1 MKGTALATTL
11 VAVAVLLGAPT
22 FAIGQGAEVST
33 IELQV
38 GDNMRFTPSLIQ
50 AHPGQRVRIV
60 VTGIGKLPALAH
72 NVVVLKKGTAPKAF
86 LDKASKA
93 TEETGSIPPAMNDQA
108 IAASA
113 LVKPGESAE
122 VTFEAPVE
130 PGEYMFVCSFPGHF
144 GLGMKGQLIVK

>member
-1 MKGTALATTL
+1 MKGKSVATTL

-22 FAIGQGAEVST
+22 FAIGQEAVST
-33 IELQV
+33 IELKV
-38 GDNMRFTPSLIQ
+38 GDNMRFTPSVVQ

-60 VTGIGKLPALAH
+60 LTGIGKLPALAH

-130 PGEYMFVCSFPGHF
+130 PGEYMFVCTFPGHF

>member
-1 MKGTALATTL
+1 
-11 VAVAVLLGAPT
+11 
-22 FAIGQGAEVST
+22 
-33 IELQV
+33 
-38 GDNMRFTPSLIQ
+38 
-50 AHPGQRVRIV
+50 
-60 VTGIGKLPALAH
+60 LPALAH

-93 TEETGSIPPAMNDQA
+93 TEETGSIPPAMNHQT

-122 VTFEAPVE
+122 VTFEAPAE
-130 PGEYMFVCSFPGHF
+130 PGEYTFVCSFPGHF